1 MIRYFLLW
9 FPFVPFFYSFFG
21 FYSIGCKDDR
31 VEIDSGTRISNK
43 EEKRCLQNTTSLKEY
58 LWFTFPWLIMVSFTG
73 DLQSPCNFVLLVL
86 TTSIISPIFI
96 FWVLFVHLIETYYAG
111 LSSLLLIKR
120 SSFVM
125 IHLLIEQLFSPLW
138 ICYSCSNKWAYTNLA
153 RFVMYGSCIN

>member
-1 MIRYFLLW
+1 MPTKHYKF
-9 FPFVPFFYSFFG
+9 
-21 FYSIGCKDDR
+21 K
-31 VEIDSGTRISNK
+31 RIS
-43 EEKRCLQNTTSLKEY
+43 
-58 LWFTFPWLIMVSFTG
+58 LIHISMANNGIFY
-73 DLQSPCNFVLLVL
+73 QRFAEPCNFVLLVL

-125 IHLLIEQLFSPLW
+125 IHLLIEQLFSALW

-153 RFVMYGSCIN
+153 RFVMYGSCINWSCNVYSFLFVKLYIRIYTQQKFSYY